1 MLGAPFSR
9 SSLAFVLGDW
19 YNAVVSIYL
28 KSQSRENER
37 ISCENLEKYRGLL
50 S

>member
-19 YNAVVSIYL
+19 YNAVVSISLVFTDQRLFLAY
-28 KSQSRENER
+28 SRGE
-37 ISCENLEKYRGLL
+37 I
-50 S
+50 

>member
-19 YNAVVSIYL
+19 YNAVVSISL
-28 KSQSRENER
+28 KSHVEGKRENFVR
-37 ISCENLEKYRGLL
+37 KP
-50 S
+50 